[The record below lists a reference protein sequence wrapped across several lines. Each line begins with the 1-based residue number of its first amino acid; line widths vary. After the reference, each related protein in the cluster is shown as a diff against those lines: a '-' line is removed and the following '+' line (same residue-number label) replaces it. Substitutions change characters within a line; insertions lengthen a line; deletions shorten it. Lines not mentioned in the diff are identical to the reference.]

1 MAGDVAVVAQDW
13 SLLFSGHFSKKD
25 GIQVAAEEYVV
36 FVAGDAGRHRLELA
50 ERQMVCD
57 VGYVGRQVGFGIEE
71 ASFEVRLIRG
81 EKDQIRP
88 RHRRRRP
95 SFPSPR
101 SPRDLCVRLHLH
113 TVVLSVSVL
122 CADIGW
128 SNT

>member
-1 MAGDVAVVAQDW
+1 MAVVAQDW
-13 SLLFSGHFSKKD
+13 SLLFSGHSSKKD

-36 FVAGDAGRHRLELA
+36 FVAGDAGRHRLELG
-50 ERQMVCD
+50 ERQTVCD
-57 VGYVGRQVGFGIEE
+57 VGYVGRQVDFGIEE

-88 RHRRRRP
+88 RHHRRRP
-95 SFPSPR
+95 SFPSRR

-122 CADIGW
+122 CADMGG
-128 SNT
+128 SHT

>member
-1 MAGDVAVVAQDW
+1 MAVVAQDW
-13 SLLFSGHFSKKD
+13 SLLFSGHSSKKD

-36 FVAGDAGRHRLELA
+36 FVAGDAGRHRLELG

-57 VGYVGRQVGFGIEE
+57 VGYVGRQVDFGIEE

-88 RHRRRRP
+88 RHHRRRP
-95 SFPSPR
+95 SFPSRR

-122 CADIGW
+122 CADMGG
-128 SNT
+128 SHT